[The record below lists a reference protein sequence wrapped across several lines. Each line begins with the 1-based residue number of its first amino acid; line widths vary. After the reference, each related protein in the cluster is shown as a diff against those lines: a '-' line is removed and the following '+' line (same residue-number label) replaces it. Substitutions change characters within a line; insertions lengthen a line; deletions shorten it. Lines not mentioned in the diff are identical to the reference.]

1 MELLDLF
8 DVDFDFPKNRLRLWR
23 PGSAAE
29 AIPGTDQMVAID
41 TLVVNET
48 RLLGFRVAS
57 SESTSNKEGEAVMTQ
72 PYLGLVDCGSSFSI
86 VNWSAASCLGL
97 PPKGD
102 TIYQTN
108 PAVQGMGVDGRP
120 QVLPTT
126 LSSLS
131 FVGNPI
137 ETSSQMMFKSPPTI
151 WKPWGE
157 LRLRQHVYDVNLC
170 IYLLKFISAMFIRS
184 YIYCC
189 W

>member
-1 MELLDLF
+1 MLGMELLDLF

-29 AIPGTDQMVAID
+29 TVSGIDQMVAID
-41 TLVVNET
+41 ALVVNET
-48 RLLGFRVAS
+48 RLIGFRVAS
-57 SESTSNKEGEAVMTQ
+57 SDSNKQGDAVMTQ

-86 VNWSAASCLGL
+86 VNWAAASCLGL

-102 TIYQTN
+102 TTYQKN
-108 PAVQGMGVDGRP
+108 PAVQGMGVDGRL

-126 LSSLS
+126 MSSLS

-137 ETSSQMMFKSPPTI
+137 ETESQLMFKSPPSI

-157 LRLRQHVYDVNLC
+157 SKLLCNNLHDKNLC
-170 IYLLKFISAMFIRS
+170 TYP
-184 YIYCC
+184 
-189 W
+189 